1 MLKRVDDCTFLLKTF
16 VKIVQTILPFR
27 VNKHKNRKKYL
38 NELKLT
44 LQHALV
50 GTVGD
55 GENVRGNLIPPPSDN
70 VTKHFSSFI
79 KLRENKLERL
89 SLATLFGQV

>member
-1 MLKRVDDCTFLLKTF
+1 VS
-16 VKIVQTILPFR
+16 
-27 VNKHKNRKKYL
+27 NKHKNRKKYL

-50 GTVGD
+50 GAIGD

-70 VTKHFSSFI
+70 VTKRFSSFI
-79 KLRENKLERL
+79 KLRENKLERF
-89 SLATLFGQV
+89 SLATLSAYA